1 MTRPC
6 LIRDYALPED
16 DTLSELGITDCLKLV
31 RVPSVCS
38 GDLIVFEILKDVNSD
53 RYDQALVFF

>member
-6 LIRDYALPED
+6 LRDYALPED
-16 DTLSELGITDCLKLV
+16 DTLSELGITDCFKLV

-38 GDLIVFEILKDVNSD
+38 GDLIVFEILKDAKADSPD
-53 RYDQALVFF
+53 